1 MANTVPLRSDVPIEH
16 TWNTDSIFP
25 TPDAWEAAFKQVE
38 SSLPSLEAFKGRL
51 ASDAKTLADWLETSE
66 KVQITLN
73 QVSVYARLNYTV
85 DTTNQASVARQDR
98 SRGLASRH
106 GAATAFARPEML
118 AIGKERLDQWIKQEP
133 RLARYG
139 HFFDRME
146 RRRPHVR
153 SAEVEQLLSS
163 ASDAF
168 TSGTSTHGILTD
180 AELKVPPVRT
190 PSGETFDITSGTI
203 NKLLHHPDRE
213 TRRMAWE
220 QYSDAHLAV
229 KQTLGNVVATGVKQN
244 VFFARARSYG
254 SPLEA
259 ALLPN
264 FVPPEVFHNLIGTFR
279 KNLPTWHRYWRLIR
293 TALGYD
299 KLHVHDLK
307 APLGASQP
315 EVPYATAVD
324 WITEGMRPLG
334 EEYVREARRGMLEE
348 RWVDIYPNKGKRA
361 GAFSSGAYGTNPFVL
376 MSYNDDVFS
385 ASTLAHEIG
394 HSMHSWYTRRTQP
407 FVYSGYGLFLAEV
420 ASNFNQAMVRAH
432 LLRTNDDRDFQIA
445 VLEEAFANFH
455 RYFFVMPTLAR
466 FELAIH
472 DRAWRGE
479 AITAQTLMTVLTD
492 LFREGYGDE
501 VEIDADRIGIT
512 WAYFSTHLYSN
523 FYEYQYATGIA
534 GAHALAEGILAGKPR
549 AAEKYVEFLKAG
561 GSDYPLETLR
571 RAGVD
576 LASPEPVEQ
585 TFGVLARMVDRLEA
599 LVRKARMTKPE

>member
-1 MANTVPLRSDVPIEH
+1 
-16 TWNTDSIFP
+16 
-25 TPDAWEAAFKQVE
+25 
-38 SSLPSLEAFKGRL
+38 
-51 ASDAKTLADWLETSE
+51 
-66 KVQITLN
+66 
-73 QVSVYARLNYTV
+73 
-85 DTTNQASVARQDR
+85 
-98 SRGLASRH
+98 
-106 GAATAFARPEML
+106 ML
-118 AIGKERLDQWIKQEP
+118 AIGRERLEQWMKQEP
-133 RLARYG
+133 ALARYA
-139 HFFDRME
+139 HAFDRME
-146 RRRPHVR
+146 RRRAHVR

-163 ASDAF
+163 ASEPL

-190 PSGETFDITSGTI
+190 AGGETFDVTSGTI
-203 NKLLHHPDRE
+203 NKLLHHPDRDV
-213 TRRMAWE
+213 RRSAWE
-220 QYSDAHLAV
+220 QYSDAHLAF

-244 VFFARARSYG
+244 VFYARARNYG

-264 FVPPEVFHNLIGTFR
+264 FVPPEVFHNLIATF
-279 KNLPTWHRYWRLIR
+279 KQNLPTWHRYWRLIR
-293 TALGYD
+293 TALGVD
-299 KLHVHDLK
+299 RLHVYDLK
-307 APLGASQP
+307 APLGATQP
-315 EVPYATAVD
+315 HVPYPLAVD
-324 WITEGMRPLG
+324 WIAQGMRPLG
-334 EEYVREARRGMLEE
+334 DEYVREARLGMLEE

-420 ASNFNQAMVRAH
+420 APNFNQAMVRAH
-432 LLRTNDDRDFQIA
+432 LLATNADRDFQIA

-479 AITAQTLMTVLTD
+479 AITAQTLMSVLTD
-492 LFREGYGDE
+492 LFREGYGDA

-523 FYEYQYATGIA
+523 FYEYQYATGLA
-534 GAHALAEGILAGKPR
+534 GAHALAEGVLGAKAG
-549 AAEKYVEFLKAG
+549 AAERYIAFLKAG
-561 GSDYPLETLR
+561 GSDYPLETLK

-576 LASPEPVEQ
+576 LASPAPVEQ
-585 TFGVLARMVDRLEA
+585 TFGVLARMVDRLEG
-599 LVRKARMTKPE
+599 LVGTRRA